1 MDWNELLQGSS
12 VHKTQD
18 ISPSYAKYLKIMT
31 HKKKRIKL
39 MLKLLAKANNRQKS
53 DCPFWTMPNVSIK
66 YSAEHELLY

>member
-31 HKKKRIKL
+31 HNKKRIKL
-39 MLKLLAKANNRQKS
+39 MLVEKQVQITS
-53 DCPFWTMPNVSIK
+53 
-66 YSAEHELLY
+66 